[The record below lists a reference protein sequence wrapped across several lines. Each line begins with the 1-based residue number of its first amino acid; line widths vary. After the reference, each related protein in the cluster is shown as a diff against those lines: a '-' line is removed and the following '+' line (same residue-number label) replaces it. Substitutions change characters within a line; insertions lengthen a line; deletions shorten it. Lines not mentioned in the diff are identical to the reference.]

1 MPRSVPSLVFL
12 GLATALVA
20 PRAAAQD
27 QATIT
32 LGLTAGYVGG
42 ASLWQVPNQPYIP
55 PGASQADTLNITDVI
70 SPNFGF
76 GLTTSYFKT
85 SNFGFTGELMLLG
98 AGTDITCEVKS
109 TTGSIPTDQLCG
121 TIPNSSTTGS
131 AVTASLGLTGRVAT
145 RSAVSPFAAVRGG
158 VIVTDQSTIQVEGQ
172 YLQDT
177 TVITVPVYEDP
188 NRTMVNW
195 YVQLSAGASFAIARG
210 YRLRVEARDNIFPV
224 TVVNGPTSPSVGG
237 TPPNS
242 SVTKQLFSLMI
253 GFDVVLEKK
262 RGHRY

>member
-1 MPRSVPSLVFL
+1 MARSVPSLLVL
-12 GLATALVA
+12 GLVTALTA

-85 SNFGFTGELMLLG
+85 TSFGFTGELMLLG
-98 AGTDITCEVKS
+98 AGTDLTCQVKT
-109 TTGSIPTDQLCG
+109 TTGSAVTDQVCS

-131 AVTASLGLTGRVAT
+131 AVTASLGIEGRLAA
-145 RSAVSPFAAVRGG
+145 RSPVSPFGLARGG
-158 VIVTDQSTIQVEGQ
+158 VIITDQSTIQVEGQ

-195 YVQLSAGASFAIARG
+195 YVQLAAGASFAIARG

-224 TVVNGPTSPSVGG
+224 TVVTGPTSPTVGG
-237 TPPNS
+237 TPPNT